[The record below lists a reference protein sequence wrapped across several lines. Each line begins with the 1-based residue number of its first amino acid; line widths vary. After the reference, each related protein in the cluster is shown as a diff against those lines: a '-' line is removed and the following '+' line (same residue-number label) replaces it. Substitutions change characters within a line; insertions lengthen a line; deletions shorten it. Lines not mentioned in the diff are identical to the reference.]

1 MSERKHKIS
10 PSSEAYRVAD
20 LLHSAAIH
28 LLRTVRARDQRM
40 GIGPAQLSALSVLV
54 FGGPRSLKE
63 LADAERVRPPT
74 MSRIVT
80 GLVRAGLVRRKETDD
95 KRRLRLEATAKGT
108 KILQEGRRRRV
119 ELLARSLQT
128 LTESELHEAT
138 TLAQFMQ
145 KFIGKLQGS
154 ERQ

>member
-1 MSERKHKIS
+1 
-10 PSSEAYRVAD
+10 
-20 LLHSAAIH
+20 
-28 LLRTVRARDQRM
+28 M

-95 KRRLRLEATAKGT
+95 KRRLRLESTAKGT

-128 LTESELHEAT
+128 LTESELHET
-138 TLAQFMQ
+138 NTLAQFMQ
-145 KFIGKLQGS
+145 KLIGKLQGS

>member
-1 MSERKHKIS
+1 MSECKHKIS

-20 LLHSAAIH
+20 LLHSTAIH
-28 LLRTVRARDQRM
+28 LLRMVRARDQGT

-54 FGGPRSLKE
+54 FAGPRSLKE
-63 LADAERVRPPT
+63 LAEAEQVRPPT

-108 KILQEGRRRRV
+108 KILQEGRQRRV
-119 ELLARSLQT
+119 ELLAQSLQT

-138 TLAQFMQ
+138 TVAQFIQ
-145 KFIGKLQGS
+145 KLIGKLPAS
-154 ERQ
+154 AKR

>member
-1 MSERKHKIS
+1 MGQGKHKIS

-28 LLRTVRARDQRM
+28 LLRMVRARDQGT

-54 FGGPRSLKE
+54 FAGPRSLKE
-63 LADAERVRPPT
+63 LAEAEQVRPPT

-95 KRRLRLEATAKGT
+95 KRRLRLEATAQGT

-119 ELLARSLQT
+119 ELLAQSLQT
-128 LTESELHEAT
+128 LTESELQEAT
-138 TLAQFMQ
+138 NLAQFIQ
-145 KFIGKLQGS
+145 KLIGRLPASAK
-154 ERQ
+154 R

>member
-1 MSERKHKIS
+1 
-10 PSSEAYRVAD
+10 
-20 LLHSAAIH
+20 
-28 LLRTVRARDQRM
+28 
-40 GIGPAQLSALSVLV
+40 
-54 FGGPRSLKE
+54 
-63 LADAERVRPPT
+63 
-74 MSRIVT
+74 
-80 GLVRAGLVRRKETDD
+80 
-95 KRRLRLEATAKGT
+95 LRLEATAKGT

-145 KFIGKLQGS
+145 KLIGKLQGS

>member
-1 MSERKHKIS
+1 
-10 PSSEAYRVAD
+10 
-20 LLHSAAIH
+20 
-28 LLRTVRARDQRM
+28 
-40 GIGPAQLSALSVLV
+40 
-54 FGGPRSLKE
+54 
-63 LADAERVRPPT
+63 

-128 LTESELHEAT
+128 LTESELHET
-138 TLAQFMQ
+138 NTLAQFMQ
-145 KFIGKLQGS
+145 KLIGKLQGS

>member
-1 MSERKHKIS
+1 MSKRKHKIS

-20 LLHSAAIH
+20 LLHSAAVH

-40 GIGPAQLSALSVLV
+40 GIGPAQLSALAVLV

-63 LADAERVRPPT
+63 LAGAERVRPPT

-80 GLVRAGLVRRKETDD
+80 GLVQAGLVRRKETDD

-108 KILQEGRRRRV
+108 KILQEGRRSRV

-128 LTESELHEAT
+128 LTQSELNEAT
-138 TLAQFMQ
+138 ALAQFMQ
-145 KFIGKLQGS
+145 NLIGKLQGS

>member
-1 MSERKHKIS
+1 MSERKHKIL
-10 PSSEAYRVAD
+10 PSAEAYRIGD

-28 LLRTVRARDQRM
+28 LLRSVRARDQSI

-63 LADAERVRPPT
+63 LAEAEQVRPPT

-80 GLVRAGLVRRKETDD
+80 GLVRAGFARRKETND

-108 KILQEGRRRRV
+108 KILQQGRRRRV
-119 ELLARSLQT
+119 ELLAQLLQT
-128 LTESELHEAT
+128 MPENEVREAT
-138 TLAQFMQ
+138 MVARFMQ
-145 KFIGKLQGS
+145 KLIGKL
-154 ERQ
+154 

>member
-10 PSSEAYRVAD
+10 PSSEAYCVAD

-28 LLRTVRARDQRM
+28 LLRTVRVRDQRM

-95 KRRLRLEATAKGT
+95 KRRLRLESTAKGT

-145 KFIGKLQGS
+145 KLIGKLQGS

>member
-1 MSERKHKIS
+1 
-10 PSSEAYRVAD
+10 
-20 LLHSAAIH
+20 
-28 LLRTVRARDQRM
+28 
-40 GIGPAQLSALSVLV
+40 
-54 FGGPRSLKE
+54 
-63 LADAERVRPPT
+63 

-95 KRRLRLEATAKGT
+95 KRRLRLESTAKGT

-145 KFIGKLQGS
+145 KLIGKLQGS

>member
-28 LLRTVRARDQRM
+28 LLRTVRARDQGM

-54 FGGPRSLKE
+54 FGAPRSLKE
-63 LADAERVRPPT
+63 LADAEQVRPPT

-95 KRRLRLEATAKGT
+95 KRRVRLGGTPKGPDNTA
-108 KILQEGRRRRV
+108 EGSRPRV
-119 ELLARSLQT
+119 
-128 LTESELHEAT
+128 
-138 TLAQFMQ
+138 
-145 KFIGKLQGS
+145 
-154 ERQ
+154 